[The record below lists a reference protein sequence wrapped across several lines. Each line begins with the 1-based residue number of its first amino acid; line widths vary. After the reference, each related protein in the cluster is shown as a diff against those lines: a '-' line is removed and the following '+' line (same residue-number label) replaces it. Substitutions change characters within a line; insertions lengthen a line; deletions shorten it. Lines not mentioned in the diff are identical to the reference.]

1 MEETKK
7 ILDNK
12 IEGYAKLLMSM
23 STDYLMG
30 GLETEH
36 YCNMVALISDQMVF
50 AVKNDK

>member
-1 MEETKK
+1 MKETKEM
-7 ILDNK
+7 LDNK

-30 GLETEH
+30 GLETQH
-36 YCNMVALISDQMVF
+36 YCNMVALISDQMAL